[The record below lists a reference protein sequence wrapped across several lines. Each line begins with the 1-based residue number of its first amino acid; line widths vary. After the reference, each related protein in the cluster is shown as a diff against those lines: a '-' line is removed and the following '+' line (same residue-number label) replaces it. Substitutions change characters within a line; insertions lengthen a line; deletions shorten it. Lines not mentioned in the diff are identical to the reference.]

1 MVDRYDRQTRF
12 EPLGTEG
19 QDRIRSAH
27 VLLIGCGALG
37 TSIADTLVRAGIGKI
52 TIIDRDYVELHNL
65 HRQQLFTEEDV
76 EQKVA
81 KARAAARY
89 LRKVNAD
96 VEIDAYVRDFQ
107 AQEVAQFASKVDLI
121 MDGSDNFE
129 VRMLLNDA
137 AYRYGV
143 PWIYGG
149 VVGSYGV
156 SRSFMLDDGPCLR
169 CLSPY
174 LSLDETCD
182 NDGVI
187 APAVQMVTAMQSA
200 EALKI
205 VSGNI
210 PAVAE
215 RLRSFDLWEN
225 ETSAINATR
234 LKDDHCPTCGA
245 NPTYPALLG
254 EKTGKQIRV
263 LCGGDTVHVRP
274 RERRD
279 VQVEK
284 LQNVNHST
292 VSAVRLHEDVAT
304 LDYEGCRVVL
314 FKDGRALLHGI
325 DEGERAEKV
334 YEHVLALID

>member
-19 QDRIRSAH
+19 QDRIRTAH
-27 VLLIGCGALG
+27 VLLVGCGALG

-65 HRQQLFTEEDV
+65 HRQRLFTEEDA
-76 EQKVA
+76 QYKVA
-81 KARAAARY
+81 KAKAVARY
-89 LRKVNAD
+89 LKKVNTD
-96 VEIDAYVRDFQ
+96 VEIDAYVLDFQ
-107 AQEVAQFASKVDLI
+107 VEEAAKFVPEVDLV

-129 VRMLLNDA
+129 VRMLVNDA

-149 VVGSYGV
+149 VVGSYGL

-200 EALKI
+200 EAIKI
-205 VSGNI
+205 VSGNKE
-210 PAVAE
+210 AVSE
-215 RLRSFDLWEN
+215 RLRSFDLWKN
-225 ETSAINATR
+225 ETAAIDAGR
-234 LKDDHCPTCGA
+234 LKDEHCPTCGP
-245 NPTYPALLG
+245 NPTYPALFG
-254 EKTGKQIRV
+254 EKKGKQIRV

-274 RERRD
+274 RERKE

-284 LQNVNHST
+284 LQNVKHST
-292 VSAVRLHEDVAT
+292 LSSVRLHEDVAT
-304 LDYEGCRVVL
+304 LNYEGCRVVL

-325 DEGERAEKV
+325 DEGDRAERV

>member
-12 EPLGTEG
+12 EPLGSKG
-19 QDRIRSAH
+19 QDRIRAAH
-27 VLLIGCGALG
+27 VLLVGCGALG

-76 EQKVA
+76 KHKVA
-81 KARAAARY
+81 KAKAAARY
-89 LRKVNAD
+89 LKSVNTD
-96 VEIDAYVRDFQ
+96 VEIKAHVLDFQ
-107 AQEVAQFASKVDLI
+107 PEEAARFVPGVDLI

-137 AYRYGV
+137 AYRYEV

-149 VVGSYGV
+149 VVGSYGL

-200 EALKI
+200 EAIKMI
-205 VSGNI
+205 SGNKS
-210 PAVAE
+210 AVSE

-225 ETSAINATR
+225 ETTAINAER
-234 LKDDHCPTCGA
+234 LKDAQCPTCGS
-245 NPTYPALLG
+245 NPTYPELVNK
-254 EKTGKQIRV
+254 EKGKQIRV

-274 RERRD
+274 RERKD

-284 LQNVNHST
+284 LQNIQHST
-292 VSAVRLHEDVAT
+292 LSSVRLHEDVAT
-304 LDYEGCRVVL
+304 LNYEGCRVVL

-325 DEGERAEKV
+325 DEGDRAEKV
-334 YEHVLALID
+334 YEHVLSLID